1 MQNTIHH
8 ELKFSE
14 NCILLNLFF
23 RNLFA
28 TKILVRNVG
37 IEYSLLRSTSCFF
50 HRCHVATTVYPVP
63 DRSSQW
69 SSVRKGVLKNFT
81 VFTEERLC
89 WSLFLIK
96 LQVLRLIF
104 TVMFLKT
111 PILKSIC
118 TLYTAACN
126 MS

>member
-1 MQNTIHH
+1 M
-8 ELKFSE
+8 L
-14 NCILLNLFF
+14 
-23 RNLFA
+23 
-28 TKILVRNVG
+28 
-37 IEYSLLRSTSCFF
+37 LLRYILYLTEAAS
-50 HRCHVATTVYPVP
+50 
-63 DRSSQW
+63 
-69 SSVRKGVLKNFT
+69 GVLLEKVFLKIS

-96 LQVLRLIF
+96 LQALRLIF
-104 TVMFLKT
+104 PAMFLKT